1 MGSDNSKIMPT
12 ISSNNKNNNVNIKS
26 LDKCIFKNLPNEMIH
41 EICSYLYNDIISPYL
56 TTIYIK
62 CRGHILL
69 SIYLSFKIPNIRL
82 LMKEIKQINFYINK
96 YFVYQYDYDNH
107 IHSLLSSRWTWVGRR
122 RGICGGFPVTPEII
136 AQKYNIFQIIES
148 NNHNLNRCNSNPI
161 LIDILSTGST
171 LPLAYSTYTTFQTYN
186 NKIHEKAIWEVLKLF
201 PECIYSN
208 FGSLRCR
215 NNITPIAAAC
225 YNYGISLVIIESL
238 IKMYPDFNRKIISNG
253 NEIDLI
259 EDINSLGL
267 SGSSTQR
274 NINLSKIFDN
284 Y

>member
-1 MGSDNSKIMPT
+1 MGSDKSKIMPT
-12 ISSNNKNNNVNIKS
+12 ISSNNKKNNVNIKS
-26 LDKCIFKNLPNEMIH
+26 LDKCIFKNLPNEMIY
-41 EICSYLYNDIISPYL
+41 EICSYLYNDKISPYL

-82 LMKEIKQINFYINK
+82 LMNEVKKINIYINK
-96 YFVYQYDYDNH
+96 YFVYQYNYDNH
-107 IHSLLSSRWTWVGRR
+107 IHSLISSRWTWVGRHNWR
-122 RGICGGFPVTPEII
+122 RLDMAVTPEII

-148 NNHNLNRCNSNPI
+148 NNHNLDRCNSNPI

-186 NKIHEKAIWEVLKLF
+186 NKFHFIWEVLKLF

-225 YNYGISLVIIESL
+225 YNYSVSLVIIESL
-238 IKMYPDFNRKIISNG
+238 IKMYPDFNRKIICNG

-274 NINLSKIFDN
+274 NINLSKIFDK